1 MPGTAR
7 HTMPPIRIL
16 IADDHTLMRQGLRQ
30 LCEGM
35 GGFTVVAEAE
45 DGAQAVAL
53 ARTTQPDVILM
64 DIVMPDVDGVEAIR
78 QIMAETPAARII
90 ALTMYRQE
98 QYMLDAI
105 RAGARGYLLKTVDAR
120 DLIAA
125 IEAVHRGDY
134 LIDPIIAARVLSEL
148 HLDMPPQA
156 PRAEPLTEGEM
167 AVLRLVAQGVENQ
180 EIAQALN
187 YSVYTVANR
196 LRTIYE
202 KLHVT
207 NRTQAALLR
216 PAPGLGHAGRAA
228 RVSADWR
235 SPSFLPVR
243 TVRHLQLRFIVAKL
257 TPKVDQFLSI
267 FRAKNRC
274 KLRTIRDR
282 WGTDITYIRRITMIN
297 LSVRHTVADYAKW
310 RASFDAHESMRRAG
324 GSTGVFQVYRDVE
337 NPNQITVMAEW
348 DNAENAWKFASDPA
362 LKEAMEDGG
371 VTSMPEVHFLNRA

>member
-1 MPGTAR
+1 
-7 HTMPPIRIL
+7 MPPIRIL

-30 LCEGM
+30 LCEGL

-45 DGAQAVAL
+45 DGSQAVTL

-64 DIVMPDVDGVEAIR
+64 DIVMPDVDGVAAIR
-78 QIMAETPAARII
+78 RIMAETPAARII

-125 IEAVHRGDY
+125 IEAVQRGEF
-134 LIDPIIAARVLSEL
+134 LIDPIIASRVLSEF
-148 HLDMPPQA
+148 HLVVPDL
-156 PRAEPLTEGEM
+156 PRIEPLTEGEM

-207 NRTQAALLR
+207 NRTQAALYALR
-216 PAPGLGHAGRAA
+216 QGWATLDETPG
-228 RVSADWR
+228 
-235 SPSFLPVR
+235 
-243 TVRHLQLRFIVAKL
+243 
-257 TPKVDQFLSI
+257 
-267 FRAKNRC
+267 
-274 KLRTIRDR
+274 
-282 WGTDITYIRRITMIN
+282 
-297 LSVRHTVADYAKW
+297 
-310 RASFDAHESMRRAG
+310 
-324 GSTGVFQVYRDVE
+324 
-337 NPNQITVMAEW
+337 
-348 DNAENAWKFASDPA
+348 
-362 LKEAMEDGG
+362 
-371 VTSMPEVHFLNRA
+371 

>member
-1 MPGTAR
+1 MPR
-7 HTMPPIRIL
+7 IRIL

-30 LCEGM
+30 LCEGL

-45 DGAQAVAL
+45 DGSQAVAL

-64 DIVMPDVDGVEAIR
+64 DIVMPGVDGVAAIR

-105 RAGARGYLLKTVDAR
+105 RVGARGYLLKTVDAR

-125 IEAVHRGDY
+125 IEAVQRGEY

-148 HLDMPPQA
+148 HLGVPEV
-156 PRAEPLTEGEM
+156 PRIEPLTEGEM
-167 AVLRLVAQGVENQ
+167 AVLRLVAQGVDNQ

-207 NRTQAALLR
+207 NRTQAALYALR
-216 PAPGLGHAGRAA
+216 QGWAALDEPPA
-228 RVSADWR
+228 
-235 SPSFLPVR
+235 
-243 TVRHLQLRFIVAKL
+243 
-257 TPKVDQFLSI
+257 
-267 FRAKNRC
+267 
-274 KLRTIRDR
+274 
-282 WGTDITYIRRITMIN
+282 
-297 LSVRHTVADYAKW
+297 
-310 RASFDAHESMRRAG
+310 
-324 GSTGVFQVYRDVE
+324 
-337 NPNQITVMAEW
+337 
-348 DNAENAWKFASDPA
+348 
-362 LKEAMEDGG
+362 
-371 VTSMPEVHFLNRA
+371 